1 MATVAGYGDAQI
13 ANAAIIADVAY
24 AWGLGDRGA
33 LLGVMCAMGESSLRN
48 IDYGDWETNGVRNPD
63 GSPTTSIGLF
73 QQQTWW
79 GTPAE
84 RMDPRYAAWAFF
96 DRLVKVRDWQ
106 SIAPTLAI
114 HRVQINADP
123 NHYDRYET
131 PARAVL
137 AWIAARRAEGTY
149 MPSAFDIIEVPWQP
163 GAYGRRALVELVA
176 KALGKP
182 RINSMLR
189 LRPEQ
194 QRARDLYLA
203 GKGSPADDPNRPD
216 LYELGHVRGI
226 AVDIDATADNVR
238 RLLAVGLVRPFS
250 YEPWHFRIP
259 GSVQPWSLVDA
270 IPASLEAKPFEE
282 DDSMSAADVAE
293 LKAHINSQFA
303 NFLQVP
309 GTLYGYPQSTEQ
321 KVDALSVAVA
331 RVASGQIFYPG
342 EGYYMAPA
350 LANAAREDNNTAP
363 VVQVSEE
370 AIVQAIVPLLPA
382 HVGKVPDADLDR
394 IVAAAS
400 AERARR
406 AESTGS

>member
-1 MATVAGYGDAQI
+1 MLVAGYDDTQI
-13 ANAAIIADVAY
+13 ANAAIIADVAH

-123 NHYDRYET
+123 NHYARYEA

-137 AWIAARRAEGTY
+137 AWIAERRSRGAY
-149 MPSAFDIIEVPWQP
+149 VSSAFDIIEVPWQP
-163 GAYGRRALVELVA
+163 GTYGRRALVELVA

-189 LRPEQ
+189 LRDEQ

-226 AVDIDATADNVR
+226 AVDIDATDNNVR

-250 YEPWHFRIP
+250 YEPWHFRLP
-259 GSVQPWSLVDA
+259 GSVQPWSLVAA
-270 IPASLEAKPFEE
+270 IPAFTESKPFEE
-282 DDSMSAADVAE
+282 DDMFTEEDRTRQKNIENLLAY
-293 LKAHINSQFA
+293 
-303 NFLQVP
+303 P
-309 GTLYGYPQSTEQ
+309 GAGYGRPEVTEQ
-321 KVDALSVAVA
+321 KVDALAAAVA
-331 RVASGQIFYPG
+331 RVASGQILFSPDAP
-342 EGYYMAPA
+342 YYLGPSI
-350 LANAAREDNNTAP
+350 ANAAREGNDNAP
-363 VVQVSEE
+363 VVQVTEE
-370 AIVQAIVPLLPA
+370 AVIQAIAPLLPE
-382 HVGKVPDADLDR
+382 HVGALSIADLDR
-394 IVAAAS
+394 LITAAS

-406 AESTGS
+406 EQPTAR